1 MKKYIIYS
9 ICFLL
14 GLGLSFNLKAQED
27 FRKKA
32 PAALPAPKIQLGN
45 YVQNVLPNGLKVIV
59 VENHRLPKVSFQL
72 FIDAP
77 LNLEGEYA
85 GANELEHGRQDAA
98 ATASW
103 RL

>member
-1 MKKYIIYS
+1 MKKYIIYG

-14 GLGLSFNLKAQED
+14 GLGLSLNLKAQED

-59 VENHRLPKVSFQL
+59 VENHRPCWRRFLRYWALYALVFWVCWGLMQL
-72 FIDAP
+72 AP
-77 LNLEGEYA
+77 EPFLYW
-85 GANELEHGRQDAA
+85 
-98 ATASW
+98 W
-103 RL
+103 RD